1 MWYEKLIDY
10 GLIPEVIL
18 RMIIRLQIN
27 NRISLSD
34 TNTNIVELFSKG
46 EISTHSNDA
55 NMQHYEI
62 PVDFFNMILGAMMK
76 YSSGLILKPNDN
88 LNQLELNML
97 DIVSKRANLSNN
109 QNVLDLGCGWGSSSL
124 YYADLF
130 PKSQFTAVS
139 NSQFQKE
146 YIEQEITTKQLSNV
160 KVIRSDI
167 NDLDFVDKFDRIIS
181 IEMFEHMKNW
191 TKLLNKIE
199 QWLHPNGRLFV
210 HYFCHKDNFYRFE
223 QNSNSWMEKYF
234 FSGGSMPNL
243 NIFYDIKS
251 PFIVENL
258 WSESGCNYS
267 RTLELWLEKLKS
279 NKNSILNINLN
290 DSNLNSKVFYN
301 RWMVFILACSE
312 LFNYNKGNEYLIGH
326 AVLKRN

>member
-88 LNQLELNML
+88 LNQLELNMS

-326 AVLKRN
+326 ALLKRN

>member
-55 NMQHYEI
+55 NMQHYEV

-326 AVLKRN
+326 ALLKRN

>member
-1 MWYEKLIDY
+1 
-10 GLIPEVIL
+10 
-18 RMIIRLQIN
+18 
-27 NRISLSD
+27 
-34 TNTNIVELFSKG
+34 
-46 EISTHSNDA
+46 
-55 NMQHYEI
+55 
-62 PVDFFNMILGAMMK
+62 MILGAMMK

-326 AVLKRN
+326 ALLKRN

>member
-10 GLIPEVIL
+10 GLIPEFLL

-27 NRISLSD
+27 NRIAVSD
-34 TNTNIVELFSKG
+34 SNTNIIELFSEGK
-46 EISTHSNDA
+46 ISTHSTDA
-55 NMQHYEI
+55 NIQHYEV
-62 PVDFFNMILGAMMK
+62 PVDFFTMILGSKMK
-76 YSSGLILKPNDN
+76 YSSGLILQPDEN
-88 LNQLELNML
+88 LNELELNML
-97 DIVSKRANLSNN
+97 NLVSKRANLSNN
-109 QNVLDLGCGWGSSSL
+109 QNVLDLGCGWGSSTL

-130 PKSQFTAVS
+130 PESQFTAVS
-139 NSQFQKE
+139 NSYFQKE
-146 YIEQEITTKQLSNV
+146 YIEKEITARQLTNV

-167 NDLDFVDKFDRIIS
+167 NDLDFESKFDRIIS

-199 QWLHPNGRLFV
+199 QWLNPNGRLFV
-210 HYFCHKDNFYRFE
+210 HYFCHKNNFYRFE

-243 NIFYDIKS
+243 NVFHEIKS
-251 PFIVENL
+251 PFVVDNL
-258 WSESGCNYS
+258 WAESGTNYS

-290 DSNLNSKVFYN
+290 NSNLNSKTFYN

-312 LFNYNKGNEYLIGH
+312 LFKFNNGNEYLIGH
-326 AVLKRN
+326 ALLKRN

>member
-46 EISTHSNDA
+46 KISTHSNDA
-55 NMQHYEI
+55 NMQHYEV

-76 YSSGLILKPNDN
+76 YSSGLILNPNDN

-97 DIVSKRANLSNN
+97 NIVSKRANLSNN

-312 LFNYNKGNEYLIGH
+312 LFNYNNGNEYLIGH
-326 AVLKRN
+326 ALLKRN

>member
-181 IEMFEHMKNW
+181 FEMFEHMKNW

-326 AVLKRN
+326 ALLKRN

>member
-76 YSSGLILKPNDN
+76 YSSGLILNPNDN

-326 AVLKRN
+326 ALLKRN

>member
-27 NRISLSD
+27 NRISISD

-326 AVLKRN
+326 ALLKRN

>member
-1 MWYEKLIDY
+1 
-10 GLIPEVIL
+10 
-18 RMIIRLQIN
+18 
-27 NRISLSD
+27 
-34 TNTNIVELFSKG
+34 
-46 EISTHSNDA
+46 
-55 NMQHYEI
+55 
-62 PVDFFNMILGAMMK
+62 
-76 YSSGLILKPNDN
+76 
-88 LNQLELNML
+88 
-97 DIVSKRANLSNN
+97 
-109 QNVLDLGCGWGSSSL
+109 
-124 YYADLF
+124 
-130 PKSQFTAVS
+130 
-139 NSQFQKE
+139 
-146 YIEQEITTKQLSNV
+146 
-160 KVIRSDI
+160 
-167 NDLDFVDKFDRIIS
+167 
-181 IEMFEHMKNW
+181 MFEHMKNW

-301 RWMVFILACSE
+301 RWTVFILACSE
-312 LFNYNKGNEYLIGH
+312 LFNYNNGNEYLIGH
-326 AVLKRN
+326 ALLKRN

>member
-34 TNTNIVELFSKG
+34 TNTNIFELFSKG
-46 EISTHSNDA
+46 KISTHSNDA
-55 NMQHYEI
+55 NMQHYEV

-199 QWLHPNGRLFV
+199 QWLNPNGRLFV
-210 HYFCHKDNFYRFE
+210 HYFCHKNNFYRFE

-243 NIFYDIKS
+243 NVFNEIKS
-251 PFIVENL
+251 PFTVENL
-258 WSESGCNYS
+258 WAESGTNYS

-290 DSNLNSKVFYN
+290 NSNLNSKTFYN

-312 LFNYNKGNEYLIGH
+312 LFNINNGNEYLIGH
-326 AVLKRN
+326 VLLKRN

>member
-46 EISTHSNDA
+46 KISTHSNDA
-55 NMQHYEI
+55 NMQHYEV

-97 DIVSKRANLSNN
+97 NIVSKRANLSNN

-326 AVLKRN
+326 ALLKRN

>member
-97 DIVSKRANLSNN
+97 NIVSKRANLSNN

-326 AVLKRN
+326 ALLKRN

>member
-243 NIFYDIKS
+243 NVFNEIKN
-251 PFIVENL
+251 PFTVENL
-258 WSESGCNYS
+258 WAESGTNYS
-267 RTLELWLEKLKS
+267 RTLELWLEKLKL
-279 NKNSILNINLN
+279 NKNSILNINSIN
-290 DSNLNSKVFYN
+290 SNLNSKFFYN
-301 RWMVFILACSE
+301 RWMVFLLACSE
-312 LFNYNKGNEYLIGH
+312 LFNYNNGNEYLIGH
-326 AVLKRN
+326 ALLKRN

>member
-124 YYADLF
+124 Y
-130 PKSQFTAVS
+130 
-139 NSQFQKE
+139 
-146 YIEQEITTKQLSNV
+146 LSL
-160 KVIRSDI
+160 IH
-167 NDLDFVDKFDRIIS
+167 IS
-181 IEMFEHMKNW
+181 EP
-191 TKLLNKIE
+191 TR
-199 QWLHPNGRLFV
+199 P
-210 HYFCHKDNFYRFE
+210 Y
-223 QNSNSWMEKYF
+223 
-234 FSGGSMPNL
+234 
-243 NIFYDIKS
+243 
-251 PFIVENL
+251 
-258 WSESGCNYS
+258 
-267 RTLELWLEKLKS
+267 
-279 NKNSILNINLN
+279 
-290 DSNLNSKVFYN
+290 
-301 RWMVFILACSE
+301 
-312 LFNYNKGNEYLIGH
+312 
-326 AVLKRN
+326 

>member
-34 TNTNIVELFSKG
+34 TNTNIFELFSKG

-312 LFNYNKGNEYLIGH
+312 LFNYNNGNEYLIGH
-326 AVLKRN
+326 ALLKRN

>member
-27 NRISLSD
+27 NRISISD

-160 KVIRSDI
+160 KVIRSDV

-326 AVLKRN
+326 ALLKRN

>member
-27 NRISLSD
+27 NRISISD

-210 HYFCHKDNFYRFE
+210 DYFCHKDNFYRFE

-312 LFNYNKGNEYLIGH
+312 LFNYNNGNEYLIGH
-326 AVLKRN
+326 ALLKRN